1 MMALAIA
8 VALMALA
15 VAQLA
20 SLFAVVTRHAIP
32 RSPRMFHLPLALS
45 IPAAV
50 GSAFLAAYVLQPY
63 TPSTVLG
70 VGFLGWV
77 FVFFVADAVTY
88 WTLNVYALAWHL
100 SIRHRR

>member
-1 MMALAIA
+1 MALALA
-8 VALMALA
+8 VVLVTLA
-15 VAQLA
+15 VAQLV
-20 SLFAVVTRHAIP
+20 SLLAVVTRHAIP
-32 RSPRMFHLPLALS
+32 RSPRLYHIPLALA

-50 GSAFLAAYVLQPY
+50 GSAFLAAYVVQPY

-70 VGFLGWV
+70 LGFLGWLL
-77 FVFFVADAVTY
+77 VFFVADAVTY

>member
-1 MMALAIA
+1 MAFVLA
-8 VALMALA
+8 VVLVTLA
-15 VAQLA
+15 VAQTVAL
-20 SLFAVVTRHAIP
+20 LAVVSRHAIP
-32 RSPRMFHLPLALS
+32 RSPRLFHVPLALS

-50 GSAFLAAYVLQPY
+50 GSAFVAAYVLQPY

-70 VGFLGWV
+70 LGFLEWLFV
-77 FVFFVADAVTY
+77 FVLADAVTY

>member
-1 MMALAIA
+1 MTLALAL
-8 VALMALA
+8 ALITLA
-15 VAQLA
+15 VAQLV
-20 SLFAVVTRHAIP
+20 SGIAVVTRHAIP
-32 RSPRMFHLPLALS
+32 RSPRLYHVPLALA

-70 VGFLGWV
+70 VGFLGWLL
-77 FVFFVADAVTY
+77 VFFVADAVTY